1 METIDKSPRNKTLK
15 QRVKETQL
23 YRGLNA
29 VQKEFLSTSQN
40 VIVIER
46 ALFIIADAGI
56 TRWQQVSKYSPN
68 NEAVIR
74 ELYMNNLE
82 VKF

>member
-1 METIDKSPRNKTLK
+1 MENTNKSPRNKTLK
-15 QRVKETQL
+15 QRVIETQL
-23 YRGLNA
+23 YKSLNA
-29 VQKEFLSTSQN
+29 VQKELLKTSQN